1 VRFLILI
8 TNLVARIWTFSRCLI
23 DPRLYGFHTEANYVI
38 SASPQVA
45 PTINV
50 QQTFA
55 GSEGWTQAF
64 RSTPSGSWND
74 GSSQNSPFWRLS
86 RPVPRYWSTT
96 RGHLASVYKQWN
108 VLAAKILPRPAV
120 RAFSAPIPWL
130 LAAPHQE
137 TLPPFWPLLQS
148 PNSFL
153 SLLYKYF
160 LLITFLVVKSLSC
173 RTAECYN
180 SMK

>member
-1 VRFLILI
+1 MRFLILI

-23 DPRLYGFHTEANYVI
+23 DRRLYGFHTEANYVI

-108 VLAAKILPRPAV
+108 VLAAAQTR
-120 RAFSAPIPWL
+120 RASFQRSHT
-130 LAAPHQE
+130 LAACCPSPRNLASFL
-137 TLPPFWPLLQS
+137 TFAIQS